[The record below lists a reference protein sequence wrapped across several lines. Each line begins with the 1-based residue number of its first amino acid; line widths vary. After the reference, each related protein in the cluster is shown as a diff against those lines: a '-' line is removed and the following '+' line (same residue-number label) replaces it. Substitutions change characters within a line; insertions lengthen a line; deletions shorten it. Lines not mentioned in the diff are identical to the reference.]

1 MQRLSFSFG
10 ILFLLASA
18 GLAENGAEGWLR
30 YARLDAATASKYSS
44 LPEVVIVLNNSLLV
58 KTAQAE
64 LLRGVHGMLDRTLRV
79 SGGVPRNAAI
89 VVGTVNQVRG
99 LEAGFKPGANLR
111 GDAYA
116 LICAQ
121 ELKVGKEECLVLD
134 YRPAEASA
142 EDVLDELPSWQLVL

>member
-116 LICAQ
+116 LY
-121 ELKVGKEECLVLD
+121 VRDLVAKRRLSS
-134 YRPAEASA
+134 PAPRIAAFSMERSHC
-142 EDVLDELPSWQLVL
+142 